1 MKFNESDLELLIL
14 DQSDCSKIYQAVV
27 EYRLQWEKYLKKES
41 ECEVTQRERV
51 QKRVDEWKREIEKE
65 REDEERGWR
74 ERRER

>member
-41 ECEVTQRERV
+41 ECGVTQKERV

-65 REDEERGWR
+65 SDDEERGWR